1 MPALTSAQIKNFV
14 RRSLREL
21 VDPSPNKDAVTTIW
35 AFFENRCAYCN
46 CVLLRENKE
55 GHIDHLVSASQAGAN
70 HISNRVLSCAKC
82 NEKEKLDRDWREF
95 LRSKAPAD
103 EDFRSREARILRWVE
118 SAAAAHPLDP
128 ALIAEAFAAASEVNE
143 LFDSRYKALRQR
155 ARESVRAV

>member
-21 VDPSPNKDAVTTIW
+21 VDSSPNKDAVTTIW
-35 AFFENRCAYCN
+35 AYFANRCAYCDR
-46 CVLLRENKE
+46 VLLRENKE
-55 GHIDHLVSASQAGAN
+55 GHIDHLVSASQSGAN
-70 HISNRVLSCAKC
+70 HISNRVLSCAQC

-95 LRSKAPAD
+95 LRSKAPSD
-103 EDFRSREARILRWVE
+103 EDFRSREARILLWVQ

-128 ALIAEAFAAASEVNE
+128 ALIAEAAAAASEVNE